1 METRFDF
8 DSRFLDGGDLGLD
21 HPLNFDSMNE
31 ISNLI
36 IEIYCN
42 D

>member
-8 DSRFLDGGDLGLD
+8 DSRFLDAGDLGLD
-21 HPLNFDSMNE
+21 NPLTFDSMNE